1 MSKFIVTTSI
11 YSPSKATLKY
21 AEMKDWTLVV
31 VGDLKTPHEEY
42 LKLSGEYEKVI
53 YLSPE
58 LQERWFKDLS
68 DAVGWNKVMRRNLG
82 FVYAYKAGASLIAT
96 IDDDNIPYDNWGQ
109 NILVGQTLPIKL
121 FGTRKDIGV
130 FDPLM
135 VTNARAIWHRGFPI
149 DLIRESRDVVEDHSV
164 ERKVLF
170 QADLWDGDPDVDAV
184 CRKIH
189 RPKDLKLIC
198 KKEYFPFSSRSYI
211 PFNSQN
217 TFIAREAL
225 PYYMC
230 LPYVGRMDDIWGG
243 YIAQYLLNTRPV
255 FMPPTVWQE
264 RNEQSLDQN
273 FRDEVLGYTTT
284 YKMLQNMENWEKYLP
299 EKALHAFNV
308 YRRQYE

>member
-1 MSKFIVTTSI
+1 MNKFIVTTSI
-11 YSPSKATLKY
+11 YPPSKATLKY
-21 AEMKDWTLVV
+21 AEMKDWTFII
-31 VGDLKTPHEEY
+31 VGDLKTPHEAYHKLELDYDNVYYMHPEIQEDEY
-42 LKLSGEYEKVI
+42 KE
-53 YLSPE
+53 
-58 LQERWFKDLS
+58 LS
-68 DAVGWNKVMRRNLG
+68 DAIGWNKVMRRNIG
-82 FVYAYKAGASLIAT
+82 FVDAYKNGADIVAT
-96 IDDDNIPYDNWGQ
+96 IDDDNIPHDNWGKV
-109 NILVGQTLPIKL
+109 IYVGEEVVVKSFRNLGDETA
-121 FGTRKDIGV
+121 
-130 FDPLM
+130 FDPM
-135 VTNARAIWHRGFPI
+135 QKTNYWNLWHRGFPLEMI
-149 DLIRESRDVVEDHSV
+149 TEASKGTAMSV
-164 ERKVLF
+164 QKVKVLF

-184 CRKIH
+184 CRKMYN
-189 RPKDLKLIC
+189 PKNLTLKITDRV
-198 KKEYFPFSSRSYI
+198 PFSSSSYM

-284 YKMLQNMENWEKYLP
+284 YKMLQDMDNWEKYLP
-299 EKALHAFNV
+299 EQALNAFNV